1 MITKYAGMLTA
12 LLGVHLFVA
21 AQTEIKKI
29 TALRSGNVFK
39 IDGNLNELEW
49 KTAPVADKFIELRP
63 NTFRKED
70 EADRK
75 SVV

>member
-29 TALRSGNVFK
+29 TALRSGIVFK
-39 IDGNLNELEW
+39 IDGNLTQIAV
-49 KTAPVADKFIELRP
+49 KYRQIEPHRGFQL
-63 NTFRKED
+63 FWM
-70 EADRK
+70 AAC
-75 SVV
+75 VLQI